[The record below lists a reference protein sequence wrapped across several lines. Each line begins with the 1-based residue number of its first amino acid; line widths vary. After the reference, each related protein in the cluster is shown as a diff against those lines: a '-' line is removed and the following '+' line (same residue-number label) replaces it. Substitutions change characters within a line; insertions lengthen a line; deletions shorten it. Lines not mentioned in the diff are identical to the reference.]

1 MKRVIRRI
9 KGGTRSRAAAVALC
23 AQEAERVAE
32 NRVKRAKILAKIRKT
47 GGSPFAPCEFPPVN
61 QPKDRESTARQ
72 LLAD

>member
-47 GGSPFAPCEFPPVN
+47 GGSPCEFPPVN